1 MSKLTHA
8 LTLALVLPFAQTA
21 MAQTATTTPA
31 APAATATPPAK
42 AENGTAPAAGSDKT
56 AAPAATGATPE
67 AKADAGGLSMGKT
80 VENKMYVK
88 DKQGDWTVRCFHTQ
102 DNKDPCE
109 LYQLLTDEKGNPV
122 SEFSMVPLPPGGQA
136 VAGATIVTPLE
147 TLLPQDV
154 TISIDGSGAKRYG
167 FMLCNPVGCFAR
179 IGLTQ
184 QDLDGYKKGAKGT
197 MTIVAASAP
206 NAPITL
212 PISLK
217 GFTAAYEEVQKNN
230 TANGINLTKA
240 PVKK

>member
-1 MSKLTHA
+1 MSKFAHA
-8 LTLALVLPFAQTA
+8 LTLVLALPFAQTA
-21 MAQTATTTPA
+21 MAQTATTPA
-31 APAATATPPAK
+31 APAAT
-42 AENGTAPAAGSDKT
+42 GTAPATSDAAG
-56 AAPAATGATPE
+56 APATGADKTPAPDAAG
-67 AKADAGGLSMGKT
+67 AKADSGALSMGKS
-80 VENKMYVK
+80 VKNKMYVK
-88 DKQGDWTVRCFHTQ
+88 DKQGDWTVRCFRAK

-147 TLLPQDV
+147 TLLTQDV
-154 TISIDGSGAKRYG
+154 TIAIDGGGAKRYP
-167 FMLCNPVGCFAR
+167 FMLCNPVGCFSR

-184 QDLDGYKKGAKGT
+184 QDLDGYKKGAKGSL
-197 MTIVAASAP
+197 TIVAASAP

-230 TANGINLTKA
+230 KANGINTAKA